1 MIKKYFLFSGL
12 TIAFFSALCFLE
24 YTIDAI
30 VNHAQLENYIM
41 FFFSAIIMIPL
52 ILFALALG
60 INEIKRKTDSTLP
73 SILLTFASFIAVL
86 VEMYYMAKNLKG
98 FSEYFEYDKRAGVYF
113 VMIYL
118 ADVMGPFVG
127 FVLSFLSLFS
137 FGQKVETSSQVKP
150 SCVALSISLAAVGYY
165 TFNSLFRGIG
175 YTTVYD
181 GLANNTM
188 KGLAICLLVSSII
201 MIITAIPAILVR
213 AFSKKGQIVAA
224 VFASIA
230 TIAYI
235 VSNVWDIVELSVES
249 RSDNAI
255 THILIYTI
263 ALSVAFALIGI
274 VATIGS
280 FIKDKEKIE
289 EPKPI
294 VSIEE

>member
-24 YTIDAI
+24 YTVDAI
-30 VNHAQLENYIM
+30 VNHAKLENYIM
-41 FFFSAIIMIPL
+41 FFIGAILMIPL

-73 SILLTFASFIAVL
+73 SILLTIASFIAVL
-86 VEMYYMAKNLKG
+86 VEMYYLAKNLKNV
-98 FSEYFEYDKRAGVYF
+98 SEYFKYDQRTGVYF
-113 VMIYL
+113 VMIY
-118 ADVMGPFVG
+118 ASYVTGPFVG

-150 SCVALSISLAAVGYY
+150 SCVALSISLGAVGYY
-165 TFNSLFRGIG
+165 TFDLLFRGIA
-175 YTTVYD
+175 YTSVYD

-224 VFASIA
+224 VFASIG

-235 VSNVWDIVELSVES
+235 VSNVWHIVELSVES
-249 RSDNAI
+249 RSSNAI
-255 THILIYTI
+255 THTLIYTTV
-263 ALSVAFALIGI
+263 LSVAFAFIGI

-289 EPKPI
+289 ETKPI
-294 VSIEE
+294 ESIEE